1 MCANRGMDAEYC
13 RASSRS
19 IREFVVTGNV
29 ETEVGKVGC
38 KVRDLARNCW
48 HLLRQV
54 LPNRIP

>member
-1 MCANRGMDAEYC
+1 MCANRGVEAELC

-38 KVRDLARNCW
+38 KVRVLARNCW

-54 LPNRIP
+54 SPNRIP